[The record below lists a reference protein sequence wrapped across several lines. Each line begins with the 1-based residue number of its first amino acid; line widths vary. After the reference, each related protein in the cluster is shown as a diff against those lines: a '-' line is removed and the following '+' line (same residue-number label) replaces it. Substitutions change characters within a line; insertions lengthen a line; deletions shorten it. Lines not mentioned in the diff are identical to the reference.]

1 MTIGQPER
9 VTQNRIVFL
18 SPGELNY
25 RYQGDRTCRDNNSN
39 IEAWG
44 RGIEKINRECQE
56 HGIQPPEYDF
66 GMAGL
71 MLTFQANPA
80 HMRTTVLDQDRT
92 TPITTPNTTPITTR
106 DKIASLIRAKPDIS
120 QQELAEAIGM
130 TRGGIKYHLN
140 KMKQDGMLRHVGPA
154 RGGSWEVL
162 K

>member
-1 MTIGQPER
+1 MRENQHIEW
-9 VTQNRIVFL
+9 I
-18 SPGELNY
+18 E
-25 RYQGDRTCRDNNSN
+25 CR
-39 IEAWG
+39 
-44 RGIEKINRECQE
+44 E

-80 HMRTTVLDQDRT
+80 HMRADVLDQERT
-92 TPITTPNTTPITTR
+92 TPITIPIITPITTQ
-106 DKIASLIRAKPDIS
+106 DKLISLILAKPEIS
-120 QQELAEAIGM
+120 QQELAEALGL

-140 KMKQDGMLRHVGPA
+140 KMKQDGVLRHVGPA